1 MDDSTRRQQRNF
13 YMMLSPLDGH
23 EIAEEEAGFV
33 APAEDSLE
41 HEIRDVLKLWLT
53 LQQSDAGT
61 IIANCAWWMTQYMDP
76 ERKMDAEEGVTHLDK
91 LTSFAVSV
99 LGLLIK
105 DEIVELKVD
114 PELPDIKIS
123 TEGLFDSSQLDFLKN
138 LERLMEEGDDD

>member
-1 MDDSTRRQQRNF
+1 MDDNTRRQQRNF
-13 YMMLSPLDGH
+13 YMMLSPIEGH
-23 EIAEEEAGFV
+23 EIAEDEAGFV

-41 HEIRDVLKLWLT
+41 HEIRDVLRHWLT
-53 LQQSDAGT
+53 LQQSNAGN

-99 LGLLIK
+99 LGLLIQ
-105 DEIVELKVD
+105 EGIVELTVK
-114 PELPDIKIS
+114 PEIPDIKIS
-123 TEGLFDSSQLDFLKN
+123 TEGFFDSSQLDFLKN

>member
-1 MDDSTRRQQRNF
+1 
-13 YMMLSPLDGH
+13 MMLSPIEGH

-41 HEIRDVLKLWLT
+41 HEIRDVLRHWLT
-53 LQQSDAGT
+53 LQQSNAGN

-99 LGLLIK
+99 IGLLIQ
-105 DEIVELKVD
+105 EGIVELTVK
-114 PELPDIKIS
+114 PEIPDIKIS
-123 TEGLFDSSQLDFLKN
+123 TEGFFDSSQLDFLKN

>member
-1 MDDSTRRQQRNF
+1 MDDNTRRQQRNF
-13 YMMLSPLDGH
+13 YMMLSPIEGH

-41 HEIRDVLKLWLT
+41 HEIRDVLRHWLT
-53 LQQSDAGT
+53 LQQSNAGN

-99 LGLLIK
+99 IGLLIQ
-105 DEIVELKVD
+105 EGIVELTVK
-114 PELPDIKIS
+114 PEIPDIKIS
-123 TEGLFDSSQLDFLKN
+123 TEGFFDSSQLDFLKN